1 MIRARIDGG
10 QGTRGAHAIFEML
23 QWAKGTFEFEA
34 GEVDGDDQIER
45 STSFLLMEGAR
56 LADEQ

>member
-1 MIRARIDGG
+1 
-10 QGTRGAHAIFEML
+10 ML

-34 GEVDGDDQIER
+34 GEMDGDDQIER

-56 LADEQ
+56 LADERAFSKKKH